1 MEDWTGVLALFL
13 LFGFGPLV
21 IFGRKPLQMWL
32 AQRERREAR
41 QLYERLTMEKLDVI
55 KTAVA
60 VGMNKADLADLDTRL
75 EQLIGADQMKSLLL
89 TEPTVPG
96 GSYDMTAGD
105 LDREALAAAKRRA
118 QRQ

>member
-1 MEDWTGVLALFL
+1 VDDPTGIIALVL
-13 LFGFGPLV
+13 LFGFAPL
-21 IFGRKPLQMWL
+21 IFVLRKPLQIWL

-60 VGMNKADLADLDTRL
+60 MGMKKDDLADLDSRL
-75 EQLIGADQMKSLLL
+75 ERLIGEDQMKSLLL
-89 TEPTVPG
+89 QEPQVPG
-96 GSYDMTAGD
+96 GNSLASSG
-105 LDREALAAAKRRA
+105 LDSEALAAAKRRA